1 MPRAK
6 SLDDLKP
13 GMRATLTRTVEF
25 HRTLTYYQSHLPAIL
40 TTPSMIGQ
48 MEVVAA
54 MVMRPR
60 QPGHLLSLGTHINV
74 SHRGAVRL
82 GEKLRTV
89 ARFKKK
95 YKPRDGRSARWVFE
109 VEAWVGRRL
118 IGEGT
123 VERAVIPRP
132 ANAYKPGQKPSAEK
146 REKQR
151 GKKSA
156 KKKNAKRKKRR

>member
-1 MPRAK
+1 
-6 SLDDLKP
+6 
-13 GMRATLTRTVEF
+13 
-25 HRTLTYYQSHLPAIL
+25 
-40 TTPSMIGQ
+40 
-48 MEVVAA
+48 

-60 QPGHLLSLGTHINV
+60 KPERLLSVVTNIKVFLRV
-74 SHRGAVRL
+74 AARL
-82 GEKLRTV
+82 NEKLRTV

-132 ANAYKPGQKPSAEK
+132 ASAYKPGQKPP
-146 REKQR
+146 
-151 GKKSA
+151 A
-156 KKKNAKRKKRR
+156 KTASKAKTKRKQS